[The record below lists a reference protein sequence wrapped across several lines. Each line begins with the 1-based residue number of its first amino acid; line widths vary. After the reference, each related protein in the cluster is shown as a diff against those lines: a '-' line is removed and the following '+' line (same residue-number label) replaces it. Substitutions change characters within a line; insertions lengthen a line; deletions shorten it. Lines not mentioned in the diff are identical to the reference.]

1 MAQQKYSVI
10 QKIDAGG
17 MAEVWK
23 GKATSLRGFEKVVA
37 IKRVLP
43 QLSKNQKFIQMF
55 LDEARLSLY
64 LNHANIVQTFDIG
77 ITEASYFIVMEWI
90 DGANLK
96 GILEIAR
103 ERGFRIPREQAVFI
117 AIEMCK
123 GLSHAHNRKD
133 PEGEP
138 LTIVHRDISP
148 PNVLISREGEIKL
161 VDFGL
166 AKAASQA
173 VFTDPGIVKGKFA
186 YLSPEAALGQPVDF
200 RTDIFATGIVLW
212 EMIAG
217 RRLFD
222 GKNDLETVKMV
233 RAAEVPPL
241 GEYNADVEPQL
252 ESILRRALARDP
264 DQRYQSSEQFGHEL
278 ASYLAQNKLLVT
290 SYDIAVLVKRVLSE
304 KARVTRPPE
313 VLNSGVKQ
321 IAEAIQKELGD
332 FRSVEDLDDLER
344 AEFKSVAESDPG
356 SSLNILPDA
365 INPSEWMDDFGIF
378 DGDETIIDPNLHNR
392 VDLTRPREQAPTRK
406 GRSSA
411 PAGAPGADG
420 SGSGPVPA
428 PGQTPPRAPGQTP
441 PRAGPPGTP
450 PGQTPPNAPP
460 RTPAMPPPPL
470 RTGTE
475 PMRSARPPFGQ
486 GPLTTRAGQN
496 DATPPPMPVGPR
508 DGSLLIGVLL
518 GVLGAVF
525 VVGAA
530 WLIFF

>member
-77 ITEASYFIVMEWI
+77 MAESSYFIVMEWI

-103 ERGFRIPREQAVFI
+103 ERGFRIPREQAVFV

-123 GLSHAHNRKD
+123 GLSHAHHRKD
-133 PEGEP
+133 PEGKP
-138 LTIVHRDISP
+138 LAIVHRDISP
-148 PNVLISREGEIKL
+148 PNVLISREGEVKL

-173 VFTDPGIVKGKFA
+173 TFTDPGIVKGKFA

-212 EMIAG
+212 EMISG

-241 GEYNADVEPQL
+241 STYNADVEPQL
-252 ESILRRALARDP
+252 EAILRRALARDP
-264 DQRYQSSEQFGHEL
+264 EQRYQSSEQFGHEL

-304 KARVTRPPE
+304 KARVTRPPDMQS
-313 VLNSGVKQ
+313 SGVKQ
-321 IAEAIQKELGD
+321 IAEAMQKELGE
-332 FRSVEDLDDLER
+332 FRSVEDLDDIAR
-344 AEFKSVAESDPG
+344 AEFKSVAEVDPD

-365 INPSEWMDDFGIF
+365 INPSEWMEDFGIF

-392 VDLTRPREQAPTRK
+392 VDLTRPRDVPQPRK
-406 GRSSA
+406 GRTSA
-411 PAGAPGADG
+411 PAGSEAPPSTPAAPAAPTAGIPPPPVRSGTEPVHPVRPAFGATTAAVP
-420 SGSGPVPA
+420 GPTDA
-428 PGQTPPRAPGQTP
+428 TPIPS
-441 PRAGPPGTP
+441 
-450 PGQTPPNAPP
+450 APP
-460 RTPAMPPPPL
+460 R
-470 RTGTE
+470 
-475 PMRSARPPFGQ
+475 
-486 GPLTTRAGQN
+486 
-496 DATPPPMPVGPR
+496 R
-508 DGSLLIGVLL
+508 DSSLLVGVVL
-518 GVLGAVF
+518 GVLGAVV

-530 WLIFF
+530 WFIFF

>member
-77 ITEASYFIVMEWI
+77 ITDSSYFIVMEWI

-96 GILEIAR
+96 GILETAR
-103 ERGFRIPREQAVFI
+103 DRGFRIPREQAVFVT
-117 AIEMCK
+117 IEMCK
-123 GLSHAHNRKD
+123 GLSHAHHRKD
-133 PEGEP
+133 PDDQP
-138 LTIVHRDISP
+138 LEIVHRDISP
-148 PNVLISREGEIKL
+148 PNVLISREGEVKL

-166 AKAASQA
+166 AKAATQA
-173 VFTDPGIVKGKFA
+173 TFTDPGIVKGKFA
-186 YLSPEAALGQPVDF
+186 YLSPEAALGNPVDF

-233 RAAEVPPL
+233 RAAEIPSL
-241 GEYNADVEPQL
+241 RDYNPDVEPQL
-252 ESILRRALARDP
+252 EGILRRALARDP
-264 DQRYQSSEQFGHEL
+264 AQRYQSAEQFGHEL

-304 KARVTRPPE
+304 KARTTRPPDM
-313 VLNSGVKQ
+313 LSSGVLQ
-321 IAEAIQKELGD
+321 VAEEMQRELGD
-332 FRSVEDLDDLER
+332 FRSVEDLDDLEK
-344 AEFKSVAESDPG
+344 AEFKSVAEVDPD

-392 VDLTRPREQAPTRK
+392 VDLSRPRDSSKQPERVRPPKTSRPPATPAGTPPPTP
-406 GRSSA
+406 GGGIPPPLGSGTA
-411 PAGAPGADG
+411 PAG
-420 SGSGPVPA
+420 PV
-428 PGQTPPRAPGQTP
+428 
-441 PRAGPPGTP
+441 
-450 PGQTPPNAPP
+450 
-460 RTPAMPPPPL
+460 
-470 RTGTE
+470 
-475 PMRSARPPFGQ
+475 RPPFG
-486 GPLTTRAGQN
+486 G
-496 DATPPPMPVGPR
+496 DANTAPPPDLRPARVKSAGRPAQR
-508 DGSLLIGVLL
+508 DSSLLIGVVL